1 MKSIGAAVIGLI
13 LAFLLFVGYDLA
25 FDNGEFVARLE
36 RMF

>member
-1 MKSIGAAVIGLI
+1 MKTVVAAVIAVVLG
-13 LAFLLFVGYDLA
+13 FLLLIGYDLA